1 MLRNTKRI
9 FFLVLGILS
18 VGLGFLG
25 AFLPLLPTTP
35 FLLLAAFFFSKSSDR
50 LHDWLLNHKLFGKLI
65 RDWREHR
72 AIAPRA
78 KVISVAMIIPLYSYS
93 IFWHDFHIA
102 IKLVLGGLCIWST
115 VFILTRANGP
125 KTKEEPANDSAGW
138 KIGESESAS

>member
-1 MLRNTKRI
+1 MFRSTKRI
-9 FFLVLGILS
+9 IYVVLGLLS

-35 FLLLAAFFFSKSSDR
+35 FLLLAAFFFSKSSER
-50 LHDWLLNHKLFGKLI
+50 LYNWLLNHRLFGKLI

-78 KVISVAMIIPLYSYS
+78 KVMSIALIIPAYSYT

-102 IKLVLGGLCIWST
+102 LKIVLGALAIWSI
-115 VFILTRANGP
+115 VFILTRNNGP
-125 KTKEEPANDSAGW
+125 SADVTVTPQTA
-138 KIGESESAS
+138 E

>member
-1 MLRNTKRI
+1 MIEQSKR
-9 FFLVLGILS
+9 FVFLVLGILA
-18 VGLGFLG
+18 VGAGFAG
-25 AFLPLLPTTP
+25 VFLPLVPTTP

-78 KVISVAMIIPLYSYS
+78 KFISVAMIIPLYSYT

-102 IKLVLGGLCIWST
+102 IKLCLVGLCLWST
-115 VFILTRANGP
+115 IFILTRANGP
-125 KTKEEPANDSAGW
+125 KKPVKESLPAGLKVS
-138 KIGESESAS
+138 ESESGS